1 MAGAAA
7 TVQRVSQW
15 AVEPNI
21 GVGEGLGWWLCG
33 GGGAGALGPTN
44 SSVKARRGMCPN
56 PRTSLGARLQITPSG
71 WVTLDSLAGLLPL
84 STLFRNVLQG

>member
-21 GVGEGLGWWLCG
+21 GMGEGLGRWL
-33 GGGAGALGPTN
+33 
-44 SSVKARRGMCPN
+44 
-56 PRTSLGARLQITPSG
+56 
-71 WVTLDSLAGLLPL
+71 
-84 STLFRNVLQG
+84 

>member
-21 GVGEGLGWWLCG
+21 GVGEGLGRWL
-33 GGGAGALGPTN
+33 
-44 SSVKARRGMCPN
+44 
-56 PRTSLGARLQITPSG
+56 
-71 WVTLDSLAGLLPL
+71 
-84 STLFRNVLQG
+84 